1 MAGREETWLVWE
13 ERNPG
18 AVTSSLGSCSGPTD
32 GVLPRGLGEG
42 VLACTDIAALVEGCD
57 NAAHLIGLTL
67 GPLPS
72 PVSHVHLVE
81 GLLGQQGLHQRPG
94 HGCVICVAQC
104 FCRDRA
110 GDRDGAAGLEGGGSA
125 CCSCFLS
132 TTSRRPP
139 VSLSL
144 PSGFLGSHPWD
155 FRQFHD
161 LSWSHVLLTC
171 HLLCLPYPPTWPICA
186 ARKFFLRVEHPFP
199 HHTLLLRWLALAFR
213 MRSKFTAM
221 AI

>member
-13 ERNPG
+13 KRNPG

-42 VLACTDIAALVEGCD
+42 VLACTDITALVEGC
-57 NAAHLIGLTL
+57 NNSAHLIGLTL

-104 FCRDRA
+104 FCRDRV
-110 GDRDGAAGLEGGGSA
+110 GDRDELQGSRVAVRPAARAFYLLLPESLKSA
-125 CCSCFLS
+125 SHS
-132 TTSRRPP
+132 HP
-139 VSLSL
+139 VS
-144 PSGFLGSHPWD
+144 WA
-155 FRQFHD
+155 
-161 LSWSHVLLTC
+161 LT
-171 HLLCLPYPPTWPICA
+171 PGI
-186 ARKFFLRVEHPFP
+186 F
-199 HHTLLLRWLALAFR
+199 
-213 MRSKFTAM
+213 SSS
-221 AI
+221 II